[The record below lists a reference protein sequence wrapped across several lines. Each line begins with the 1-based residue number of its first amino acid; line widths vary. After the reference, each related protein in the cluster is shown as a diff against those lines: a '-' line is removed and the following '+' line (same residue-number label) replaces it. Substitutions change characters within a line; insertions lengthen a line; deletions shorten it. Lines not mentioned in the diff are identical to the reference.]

1 MKKIWLVIALLIPV
15 HAFPQV
21 VPNWSVEE
29 SQPPLAQ
36 GGRTNSV
43 AVNPLNRNLM
53 LAASDSGGLFRSLDG
68 GATWR
73 HLGGL
78 PVVYT
83 QSVVYLPADP
93 AIVLVSAKADFKT
106 TNGGG
111 VWRSTD
117 GGTTWGQVNL
127 PLPDSNRI
135 SAYGISAVGDDV
147 VVGTSEG
154 VFVSTDGG
162 VNWAYSDPFGVS
174 DSRVFTVLLTPG
186 NPSRIYAG
194 GPSGVRLNTIPLGA
208 WDSPVTAI
216 GGLWSMHAFG
226 RSPLSASHAFVNT
239 GHLLWRTENRGM
251 NWTLISSAPQ
261 PASACAGT
269 PFVKAALRSKGATPL
284 FLDLYYGNACDLH
297 RLYVRVSPGPDYS
310 GTWQQLAVEH
320 DPRDLALFGTEPVL
334 VASNGGVHKTADG
347 GLNWTY
353 TGGGTGGYNALQIT
367 EVKGQLIRNLA
378 NPTVSQLDLYFG
390 TQDNNVWAMRFPGIV
405 QGFQKTAGFYLDM
418 KPAVQFE
425 AESRITYAACGPCQ
439 PYRADRHLASPVEVH
454 HSAAAP
460 IPNAAPVFV
469 RQGQHLLNV
478 PHGLDITLDPS
489 MGVWQPFAVFLEP
502 PVGPARV
509 AFAAAGD
516 STFAHQAYRDG
527 AATKLM
533 KIHHIDGVGH
543 ITRPLMQNFGS
554 LAVNQVMG
562 DVAYPVFAVDST
574 VLPHLIAADIG
585 SKRMMETWTHG
596 ETWGEIPGLTGLVRK
611 NNTLLFAAQLPD
623 RFETMPLVT
632 SISFHPELPSHVLIG
647 TSEGGIYYSSDR
659 GAHWGPIGGSERVP
673 NVTSFFWENLNSVL
687 VSSFG
692 RGLWRLRNRPIA
704 LPEAFD
710 ELCDTCQVL
719 SDDGGP
725 APFDASVLVYDGRIL
740 GVRRE
745 RGQLREV
752 FVTAGSSFVFT
763 GDPKDLQEDIAIT
776 ESDGKQT
783 FDPLPKPPKDGWIV
797 TGVAFTSDDTITG
810 TVFAESEMSLPG
822 K

>member
-1 MKKIWLVIALLIPV
+1 MKLSKIWLVLALLIPV

-21 VPNWSVEE
+21 APNWSVEE

-43 AVNPLNRNLM
+43 AVNPLDRNLM
-53 LAASDSGGLFRSLDG
+53 LAASDSGGLFRSLDAG
-68 GATWR
+68 TTWR

-83 QSVVYLPADP
+83 QSVAYLPADP

-106 TNGGG
+106 VNGGG

-117 GGTTWGQVNL
+117 GGTTWGQVDL
-127 PLPDSNRI
+127 PVPDSNRL

-154 VFVSTDGG
+154 IFVSTDGG
-162 VNWAYSDPFGVS
+162 VHWEYSDPFGVS

-194 GPSGVRLNTIPLGA
+194 GPSGVRLNTLPLGA
-208 WDSPVTAI
+208 WDSPVTSI

-226 RSPLSASHAFVNT
+226 RSPLSASHAFVTT
-239 GHLLWRTENRGM
+239 GHLLWRTENRGV

-261 PASACAGT
+261 PAPPCAGT

-297 RLYVRVSPGPDYS
+297 RLYVRVFPGPDYS

-320 DPRDLALFGTEPVL
+320 DVRDLALFGAVPVL

-367 EVKGQLIRNLA
+367 EVKGQFVRNPGTP
-378 NPTVSQLDLYFG
+378 NVSQLDLYFG
-390 TQDNNVWAMRFPGIV
+390 TQDNNVWAMRFPGII
-405 QGFQKTAGFYLDM
+405 QGSQKSAGFYLDM
-418 KPAVQFE
+418 GPTVQSE
-425 AESRITYAACGPCQ
+425 AESRITYVACGPCQ
-439 PYRADRHLASPVEVH
+439 PYRTDRDLANPVEVH

-469 RQGQHLLNV
+469 RQGQYLLNV
-478 PHGLDITLDPS
+478 PHGLDITLDPD

-502 PVGPARV
+502 PVGLPRL
-509 AFAAAGD
+509 AFAAVGD
-516 STFAHQAYRDG
+516 SAYAWQSYKDG

-533 KIHHIDGVGH
+533 KIHHINGVGH
-543 ITRPLMQNFGS
+543 ITRPAMQNFGS
-554 LAVNQVMG
+554 LAVNRVMG
-562 DVAYPVFAVDST
+562 DVAYPVYAEDSS
-574 VLPHLIAADIG
+574 VLPHVIAADID
-585 SKRMMETWTHG
+585 KERMAVTWDSG
-596 ETWGEIPGLTGLVRK
+596 DKWDEIPALTGLVRK
-611 NNTLLFAAQLPD
+611 NGTLLFAARLPD
-623 RFETMPLVT
+623 GFETMPLVT
-632 SISFHPELPSHVLIG
+632 SISFHPDRPSHILIG
-647 TSEGGIYYSSDR
+647 TNEGGIYYTSDR
-659 GAHWGPIGGSERVP
+659 GEHWGRINGSERVTS
-673 NVTSFFWENLNSVL
+673 VTSFFWANLNSVW

-692 RGLWRLRNRPIA
+692 RGLWLLRNRPIA

-710 ELCDTCQVL
+710 ELCATCQVL

-752 FVTAGSSFVFT
+752 FVTTGSSFVFT
-763 GDPKDLQEDIAIT
+763 GDPKDLQEDIVIT
-776 ESDGKQT
+776 ESNGKQT
-783 FDPLPKPPKDGWIV
+783 FDPLPKPPKD
-797 TGVAFTSDDTITG
+797 
-810 TVFAESEMSLPG
+810 
-822 K
+822 